1 MLSLPVF
8 AGLGPTDL
16 FSDRTRQTA
25 LEDASDRGA
34 QALLKS
40 CHDIFLADLSNAAN
54 EDDTSICIALGDF
67 KEPNDL
73 LRPPKRYHRNA
84 VIQNTTLCL
93 VQLIRYYTY
102 ALKVSSGDGFERDSF
117 ERFGVAGFCSG
128 LIAAVAAA
136 TYNDNDRLQF
146 FSQGR
151 ECFHL
156 ALLVGLRCEQHKRK
170 SIENKACDADLPWSL
185 IVNGITT
192 EESASLVWEYNK
204 TVLYSWPC

>member
-1 MLSLPVF
+1 MLNLPVF
-8 AGLGPTDL
+8 AGLGPSEL
-16 FSDRTRQTA
+16 FSDRTQKTA

-40 CHDIFLADLSNAAN
+40 CHDIFLADLSRAAK
-54 EDDTSICIALGDF
+54 EDDTSVGIALGDF
-67 KEPNDL
+67 KEPDDL
-73 LRPPKRYHRNA
+73 LQPPKRYHRNA

-102 ALKVSSGDGFERDSF
+102 ALKVSSCDGSERDSF
-117 ERFGVAGFCSG
+117 NRFGVAGFCSG
-128 LIAAVAAA
+128 LIAAVAVA
-136 TYNDNDRLQF
+136 TYSDNDRLQF

-156 ALLVGLRCEQHKRK
+156 ALMVGLRCEQHKRK
-170 SIENKACDADLPWSL
+170 SIENKTCDAEFPWSV

-192 EESASLVWEYNK
+192 EEAASLVSGYNK
-204 TVLYSWPC
+204 TV